1 MSTLHD
7 PDPEF
12 ERRVSALLLD
22 VLIRAGL
29 VLALAMLCFQVFS
42 PFLSL
47 MTWALILAVTLYPL
61 HQSVAAKIGGR
72 QGLAATLLVLL
83 GIVVAV
89 VPTAALMN
97 SLGDSVH
104 RLINDVQN
112 NTLQVPPPREG
123 VAEWPLVG
131 ERVHAFWTKAH
142 TDLPALVQSMQPK
155 IGNLAAAALGFVAG
169 IGGGLLQFLASL
181 AVAGIMM
188 AFGEGGARAIRS
200 IFERVADGKRG
211 AEFVDLST
219 ATIRAVAKGVLG
231 VAFLQAIIVGICL
244 LIAGIPWAGVLAVIV
259 LVLGIAQVPAL
270 IVTLPAIGYIWSS
283 GNYGTGAAILYTVLL
298 VVSGMADNVLK
309 PLMLG
314 RGVDAPMPVILLG
327 ALGGMAAAG
336 ILGMFVGATLLAL
349 GYQIFMG
356 WVATNPEAPRSIR
369 KAESPRPTESM
380 PAVPPMIFCLHRRQ
394 EVQESVSVREKPT
407 PNLLV
412 SCEDRRL
419 GSRLLADSRQLT
431 AATVVSIV
439 LPHVVIIGGGF
450 GGLYAARALRR
461 APVRVT
467 VLDRRNHHVFQPLL
481 YQVAMAAL
489 SPATSRRRS
498 GGFSGASGTSRS
510 CSPRSRAIDAATPSC
525 SCSPTAR
532 CRYDYLIVASGATHA
547 YFGHDEWRPIGAG
560 TEDARGR
567 AGDPAPRA
575 AGVRAG
581 RAGAR
586 SEPPRSGC

>member
-12 ERRVSALLLD
+12 EGRVSALLLD

-29 VLALAMLCFQVFS
+29 VLGLAMICFQVFS

-83 GIVVAV
+83 GIVVVV

-104 RLINDVQN
+104 RLINDVRN

-131 ERVHAFWTKAH
+131 ERVHALWTKAH

-155 IGNLAAAALGFVAG
+155 IGNLATAALGFVAG
-169 IGGGLLQFLASL
+169 IGGGLLQLLASL
-181 AVAGIMM
+181 VVAGIMM
-188 AFGEGGARAIRS
+188 AFGEEGARAIRS
-200 IFERVADGKRG
+200 IFERFAVGKRG

-244 LIAGIPWAGVLAVIV
+244 LIAGIPWAGVLTVIV

-270 IVTLPAIGYIWSS
+270 IATLPAIAYLWSS

-298 VVSGMADNVLK
+298 VVSGTADNVLK

-356 WVATNPEAPRSIR
+356 WVATNPEP
-369 KAESPRPTESM
+369 
-380 PAVPPMIFCLHRRQ
+380 VVRR
-394 EVQESVSVREKPT
+394 
-407 PNLLV
+407 
-412 SCEDRRL
+412 
-419 GSRLLADSRQLT
+419 
-431 AATVVSIV
+431 
-439 LPHVVIIGGGF
+439 IG
-450 GGLYAARALRR
+450 
-461 APVRVT
+461 
-467 VLDRRNHHVFQPLL
+467 
-481 YQVAMAAL
+481 
-489 SPATSRRRS
+489 
-498 GGFSGASGTSRS
+498 
-510 CSPRSRAIDAATPSC
+510 
-525 SCSPTAR
+525 SPT
-532 CRYDYLIVASGATHA
+532 G
-547 YFGHDEWRPIGAG
+547 P
-560 TEDARGR
+560 
-567 AGDPAPRA
+567 
-575 AGVRAG
+575 
-581 RAGAR
+581 
-586 SEPPRSGC
+586 